1 MKHITGKT
9 FFCLLTGLV
18 VCAMTVQASI
28 TEDIRNY
35 KGTPF
40 KKLEVP
46 GTIEAE
52 DYDEGGAGVA
62 YNFQKGKE
70 GNCKQYRE
78 DKGVALSKNGQ
89 KVIIGH
95 TTRGD
100 WTNYTINVA
109 QDGVYTVETFCVA
122 GGGNGRFYFELD
134 GEPAC
139 KLQYAPDDSWDNIS
153 RSVKAEGIR
162 MKAGK
167 HILKWCTYGGMN
179 VDKFIFTRTGDL
191 VGGNAKQ
198 GGFDYKYPIVTK
210 QERNPLF
217 VNLPSQMYKSPFVG
231 NLYTADPSARVWK
244 INGKER
250 LYVYA
255 SHDMEP
261 TRGCDHMDRYH
272 VFSTEDMKT
281 WTDHGEILNSD
292 DVKKQTGVGVEGFM
306 WAPDCV
312 YNPKDKNYYFYF
324 PHKIQKKENGRGEDV
339 WRIFVATSKEPAAN
353 FKVRGFI
360 EGIPSTIDPG
370 VFIDDDGQPYI
381 YTSGAGKGCWGSKL
395 KKDDWTKLDGEM
407 TPMTGLVDFHE
418 PPWVFKH
425 NGKYYMVHSDN
436 HSNNLGGNRMIHA
449 ISDNPLGPW
458 KNCGAFMNPH
468 GEETTHGSVVQY
480 KGKWYMFYHTANY
493 SGEGSLRSVCFDPIE
508 FNADGTIK
516 MLHNWGTPK
525 DGKVPEVS
533 LAKETK
539 IEAENFNDGG
549 SHYAYFKR
557 PSEGDIKVE
566 TKNGITYLSGMKRKE
581 WARYTIHVKEAGR
594 YAVTCMM
601 MQTRGGGSFLL
612 GIDGTWVR
620 STETKVN
627 SANNKWETVVIP
639 NVELQPGEHYIEWR
653 SMNGNL
659 NLDWIS
665 LAASVNKVPGI
676 VEAEDFDD
684 NGYEFKN
691 GELGNHKNYRRDK
704 GVAISASKVAVHI
717 GNTSGGDWLNYTF
730 EAEAG
735 TYDVKVYAATQG
747 NGNFYISFDDG
758 AQEFDEIPLSTG
770 AWQQYEP
777 FVVEGVKLTQGKHTM
792 TLHIKSPINV
802 DRFEFIKK

>member
-255 SHDMEP
+255 SMIWNRQGDV
-261 TRGCDHMDRYH
+261 TI
-272 VFSTEDMKT
+272 
-281 WTDHGEILNSD
+281 WTVIMCFL
-292 DVKKQTGVGVEGFM
+292 
-306 WAPDCV
+306 
-312 YNPKDKNYYFYF
+312 PK
-324 PHKIQKKENGRGEDV
+324 I
-339 WRIFVATSKEPAAN
+339 
-353 FKVRGFI
+353 
-360 EGIPSTIDPG
+360 
-370 VFIDDDGQPYI
+370 
-381 YTSGAGKGCWGSKL
+381 
-395 KKDDWTKLDGEM
+395 
-407 TPMTGLVDFHE
+407 
-418 PPWVFKH
+418 
-425 NGKYYMVHSDN
+425 
-436 HSNNLGGNRMIHA
+436 
-449 ISDNPLGPW
+449 
-458 KNCGAFMNPH
+458 
-468 GEETTHGSVVQY
+468 
-480 KGKWYMFYHTANY
+480 
-493 SGEGSLRSVCFDPIE
+493 
-508 FNADGTIK
+508 
-516 MLHNWGTPK
+516 
-525 DGKVPEVS
+525 
-533 LAKETK
+533 
-539 IEAENFNDGG
+539 
-549 SHYAYFKR
+549 
-557 PSEGDIKVE
+557 
-566 TKNGITYLSGMKRKE
+566 
-581 WARYTIHVKEAGR
+581 
-594 YAVTCMM
+594 
-601 MQTRGGGSFLL
+601 
-612 GIDGTWVR
+612 
-620 STETKVN
+620 
-627 SANNKWETVVIP
+627 
-639 NVELQPGEHYIEWR
+639 
-653 SMNGNL
+653 
-659 NLDWIS
+659 
-665 LAASVNKVPGI
+665 
-676 VEAEDFDD
+676 
-684 NGYEFKN
+684 
-691 GELGNHKNYRRDK
+691 
-704 GVAISASKVAVHI
+704 
-717 GNTSGGDWLNYTF
+717 
-730 EAEAG
+730 
-735 TYDVKVYAATQG
+735 
-747 NGNFYISFDDG
+747 
-758 AQEFDEIPLSTG
+758 
-770 AWQQYEP
+770 
-777 FVVEGVKLTQGKHTM
+777 
-792 TLHIKSPINV
+792 
-802 DRFEFIKK
+802 